1 MSQRASDA
9 DRERALALLQRAFA
23 DGRLSEDELR
33 ARIDRVL
40 HATSQQALTELTH
53 DVAAPSSPP
62 STSSKSSSPHKG
74 RHGEHGDTDGLRPT
88 DERFR
93 DPSTK
98 RVMRVWLT
106 ASGERRYLPD

>member
-1 MSQRASDA
+1 MSHRASDA
-9 DRERALALLQRAFA
+9 ERDHALASLQQAFA

-33 ARIDRVL
+33 WRIDRVL
-40 HATSQQALTELTH
+40 HATTTGDLSAVVRDIVVTARPAL
-53 DVAAPSSPP
+53 
-62 STSSKSSSPHKG
+62 SSSMRDHHRG
-74 RHGEHGDTDGLRPT
+74 RHGEQGIETEGLRPT

-106 ASGERRYLPD
+106 PGGERRYLSD